1 MNKLVVKDRIAS
13 EVLDFCTEQEV
24 RVINIRKSI
33 STILLPETTQSPHQE
48 LFSPV
53 KSVVLDVEE
62 NEIPDFNSEQSSKTF
77 DQSKRKRIKFQK

>member
-1 MNKLVVKDRIAS
+1 MYVKTELNKLVVKDRIAS

-48 LFSPV
+48 LLV
-53 KSVVLDVEE
+53 KSVVLDGEE
-62 NEIPDFNSEQSSKTF
+62 NEIPDFNSE
-77 DQSKRKRIKFQK
+77 

>member
-13 EVLDFCTEQEV
+13 EVLNFCTEQEV

-48 LFSPV
+48 LLV
-53 KSVVLDVEE
+53 KSVVLDGEE
-62 NEIPDFNSEQSSKTF
+62 NEIPDFNSE
-77 DQSKRKRIKFQK
+77 